1 MFDQKAKRICVAA
14 CVKKSC
20 AVCVLVGFYTHDHMG
35 VDDTREFYAQLE
47 SEDRVEDIRIK
58 Q

>member
-1 MFDQKAKRICVAA
+1 MNEMWSVC
-14 CVKKSC
+14 
-20 AVCVLVGFYTHDHMG
+20 VCVLVGFYTHDHMG